1 MCVLVSHCLL
11 RDAAMLPASSTPP
24 CRARCARTGDRVIH
38 RYHRLDR
45 IGPDRCV
52 GPFLGIAPQ
61 RIGSI
66 GGGPSAAPRRVCSW
80 VGRRRTRQ
88 SGRSTQQRCACRR
101 ARRRLS
107 VRGFGARSW
116 CSLSPAPHRTAQRRT
131 ARPRGFAQASLL
143 ACLFGRWLG
152 RFRPSLGGWCCCLVV
167 VLVFGVVWWWW
178 CCLVVCLECTAPG
191 SNGTAMGGSSF
202 APSVSVS
209 RGQSRPG
216 WRSLPPL
223 PACYAAAVSSSP
235 LPLLQY
241 YQSQDPG
248 EGNRLLG

>member
-1 MCVLVSHCLL
+1 VPCALCTNGGSC
-11 RDAAMLPASSTPP
+11 DPSIPP
-24 CRARCARTGDRVIH
+24 PGSDRTGSVRWPLP
-38 RYHRLDR
+38 RNRAATDR
-45 IGPDRCV
+45 IDRRWS
-52 GPFLGIAPQ
+52 Q
-61 RIGSI
+61 RR
-66 GGGPSAAPRRVCSW
+66 AAPRLFLGGASSNPAIGTIHPRTVCVPPCPSSSLRPW
-80 VGRRRTRQ
+80 I
-88 SGRSTQQRCACRR
+88 RCAFV
-101 ARRRLS
+101 RLS
-107 VRGFGARSW
+107 VTGT
-116 CSLSPAPHRTAQRRT
+116 APRNAAPPVLVVLRRL
-131 ARPRGFAQASLL
+131 PCLL

-167 VLVFGVVWWWW
+167 VVVFGVVWWWW

-241 YQSQDPG
+241 YRSQDPG

>member
-45 IGPDRCV
+45 TRPVRW
-52 GPFLGIAPQ
+52 PLPRL

-66 GGGPSAAPRRVCSW
+66 GP
-80 VGRRRTRQ
+80 Q
-88 SGRSTQQRCACRR
+88 RR
-101 ARRRLS
+101 AAFVLGWGVVEPGNRDDPPKNGVRAAVPVVVSPSVDS
-107 VRGFGARSW
+107 VRVREALCHR
-116 CSLSPAPHRTAQRRT
+116 HRTAQRRT

-178 CCLVVCLECTAPG
+178 WCLVVCLECTAPG

-241 YQSQDPG
+241 YRSQDPG

>member
-1 MCVLVSHCLL
+1 
-11 RDAAMLPASSTPP
+11 MLPASSTPP

-45 IGPDRCV
+45 TGPVRWPLPRNRAATDR
-52 GPFLGIAPQ
+52 ID
-61 RIGSI
+61 R
-66 GGGPSAAPRRVCSW
+66 SAVVPAPRRAAFVFGW
-80 VGRRRTRQ
+80 GVVEPGNRDDPPNN
-88 SGRSTQQRCACRR
+88 GVR
-101 ARRRLS
+101 AAVPVVVSPSVDS
-107 VRGFGARSW
+107 VRVRGALCHR
-116 CSLSPAPHRTAQRRT
+116 HRTAPPVLVVLRRL
-131 ARPRGFAQASLL
+131 PCLL
-143 ACLFGRWLG
+143 ACL
-152 RFRPSLGGWCCCLVV
+152 VV
-167 VLVFGVVWWWW
+167 GLAVSVPLSVVGGVVWWWW